1 MRKFREYLSLK
12 QYRDSRQKLSIDIFR
27 DEKIAEEIVTKTINT
42 TNNQVIKLERVIK
55 IFKL

>member
-1 MRKFREYLSLK
+1 MRKFREYLSPK
-12 QYRDSRQKLSIDIFR
+12 QYRDSRQKLSIDMFR

-42 TNNQVIKLERVIK
+42 FNNQVIKSERIIK